1 MGIIIAIDG
10 PAGAGKSTVA
20 RRVASQLGYTYI
32 DTGAMYRAVAYW
44 ALRQNLEVNDA
55 HRMEVLAEAAEIR
68 LVTET
73 GTVLLNGE
81 DVSQAIR
88 EARVSEAASQVA
100 TIAGVRRALV
110 VKQREMAGQAN
121 VVMEGRDI
129 GSVVFPDATLKIF
142 LDAAQGERVRRRVD
156 QLGAPDTGQI
166 REQMADR
173 DRRDTERAEAP
184 LTQAP
189 DAVYVDSTGLS
200 IDEVTAAILKL
211 IRGRVTNGKAQH

>member
-10 PAGAGKSTVA
+10 PAGAGKSTIA

-44 ALRQNLEVNDA
+44 ALTQSLEVTDA
-55 HRMEVLAEAAEIR
+55 HRMETLAEAAEIE

-73 GTVLLNGE
+73 CSVLLNGE
-81 DVSQAIR
+81 DVSAAIR
-88 EARVSEAASQVA
+88 EARVSDAASQVA

-110 VKQREMAGQAN
+110 AKQREMAGHAN

-129 GSVVFPDATLKIF
+129 GTVVFPEATLKIF
-142 LDAAQGERVRRRVD
+142 LDADQGERVRRRVD
-156 QLGAPDTGQI
+156 QAGARDADQM
-166 REQMADR
+166 REQLADR
-173 DRRDTERAEAP
+173 DKRDIERAEAP

-189 DAVYVDSTGLS
+189 DAVYMDSTGLS
-200 IDEVTAAILKL
+200 IDEVTEAIVKL
-211 IRGRVTNGKAQH
+211 IRGRVTNGRAHD